1 VLDEPEIRE
10 EIRVALDATR
20 SHPLTALDHLCCG
33 NLGRAEIL
41 LHASRALARPA
52 LGDEAL
58 DIAGRVLRR
67 AAASGGSFGCAPHA
81 EPGLADPSF
90 FRGDSGIGFTL
101 LRLAD
106 PGGLPCTLLLE
117 GPPGTRSAEIS
128 GQGPEDGAG
137 AGHPV
142 LH

>member
-1 VLDEPEIRE
+1 MLDDPEIRE

-41 LHASRALARPA
+41 LHASRVLTRPA
-52 LGDEAL
+52 LSDDAL
-58 DIAGRVLRR
+58 GVAGRVLRR
-67 AAASGGSFGCAPHA
+67 AGVSGGFGCAPHA

-90 FRGDSGIGFTL
+90 FRGDSGVGFTL

-106 PGGLPCTLLLE
+106 PGGLPCPLLLE

-128 GQGPEDGAG
+128 GQGSKDEA
-137 AGHPV
+137 
-142 LH
+142 